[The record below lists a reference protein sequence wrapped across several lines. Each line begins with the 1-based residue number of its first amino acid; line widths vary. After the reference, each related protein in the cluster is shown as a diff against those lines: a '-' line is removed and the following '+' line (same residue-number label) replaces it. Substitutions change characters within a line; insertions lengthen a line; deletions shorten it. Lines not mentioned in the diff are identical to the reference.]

1 MDRFAHRKGFTLLE
15 LLIVVA
21 ILAIIGGG
29 VLIAYDDLDD
39 RVAEGVAA
47 HTLAGLDA
55 GIRNYTASARSA
67 PNELD
72 SLWAADYPSD
82 PEDATTALSGAERVA
97 ILPGNLAPG
106 GTKVLDI
113 TLNQAQLDA
122 LNAAGITHLRYVDA
136 KGNDLTNPDPDTP
149 GASVTLDVPDADG
162 ATATVG
168 PLLRT
173 DIPSRL
179 FESPRPGSNRN
190 RGRGFAKRIGVGDP
204 VMQWNGDRSGGG
216 GFYDNTKIGA
226 GKDDVLLVFGLGSDA
241 SCVGAAGGRV
251 QMSAAPVFGK
261 VMPHRY
267 ARYLVLYNVG
277 PVGAEFPKARLQV
290 VMNTH
295 GDFIDEMIAEHSGQ
309 KP

>member
-1 MDRFAHRKGFTLLE
+1 MDRFAHRQGFTLLE

-29 VLIAYDDLDD
+29 ILIAYDELDD

-47 HTLAGLDA
+47 HTLAGLDG
-55 GIRNYTASARSA
+55 GIRNYTAASRAA
-67 PNELD
+67 PNNLD
-72 SLWAADYPSD
+72 SLWAADYPAD
-82 PEDATTALSGAERVA
+82 PEDAGTALTGAERVA
-97 ILPGNLAPG
+97 ILPSNLGPG

-122 LNAAGITHLRYVDA
+122 LNAAGITHLRYVDV
-136 KGNDLTNPDPDTP
+136 KGNDLANPDPDVP
-149 GASVTLDVPDADG
+149 GASVTLDVPNADG
-162 ATATVG
+162 VAATVG
-168 PLLRT
+168 ALLRT

-179 FESPRPGSNRN
+179 FETPRPGNNRN

-216 GFYDNTKIGA
+216 GYYDNTKLGA
-226 GKDDVLLVFGLGSDA
+226 AKDDVLLVFGLGNDA
-241 SCVGAAGGRV
+241 SCVGSSSSRV
-251 QMSAAPVFGK
+251 QMAAAPVFGK
-261 VMPHRY
+261 VLPHRY
-267 ARYLVLYNVG
+267 ARYLVVYNVG
-277 PVGAEFPKARLQV
+277 PLGAEFDKARLQV